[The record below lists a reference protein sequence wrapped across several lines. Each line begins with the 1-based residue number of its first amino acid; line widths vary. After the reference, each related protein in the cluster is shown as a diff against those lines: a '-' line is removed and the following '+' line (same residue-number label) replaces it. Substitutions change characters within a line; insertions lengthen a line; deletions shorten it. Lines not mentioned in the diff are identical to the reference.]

1 LLLNHGR
8 RVMVD
13 LSRLQV
19 GWIPA
24 LQVFPTVL
32 ASAGGWP
39 SARLVLFGANQ
50 QMATSL
56 HRVRVPTTVP
66 LADCP

>member
-1 LLLNHGR
+1 LLLNHG